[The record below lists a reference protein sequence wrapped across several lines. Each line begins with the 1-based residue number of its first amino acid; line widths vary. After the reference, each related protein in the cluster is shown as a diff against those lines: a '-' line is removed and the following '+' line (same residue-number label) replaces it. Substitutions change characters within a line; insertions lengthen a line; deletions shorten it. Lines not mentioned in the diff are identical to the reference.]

1 MGESS
6 AREEAKLPKPGGKSI
21 STSIADGKEGTG
33 PRHRRER
40 LKSWFR
46 KSFDPASLETPS
58 TSTPHARLPADENEG
73 LASGK
78 KHEASSGS
86 SKAQASHSSTPST
99 EIPFSGTRRDPEAM
113 IPVAELWNHAYEQ
126 IREQEPRLIE
136 KYEAEISFRV
146 STMVGITMAISGLGK
161 VDRRQQME
169 VLVKQKLKEDEDGRW
184 RIPLGDDRIAIRDL
198 AGHVVSIIDW
208 GKQFIGAA
216 LESSPYGSIAWA
228 GVCLLLPVSTFS
240 VEWGVSDL
248 THVEHCPVPL
258 VCDDVISELGFIY
271 VMEDVLGINLITSH

>member
-6 AREEAKLPKPGGKSI
+6 GREEEKLPKPGGKSI
-21 STSIADGKEGTG
+21 STSIAAGKEGTG

-58 TSTPHARLPADENEG
+58 TSTSNARLPANENEV

-86 SKAQASHSSTPST
+86 SKVQASHSSTPCT
-99 EIPFSGTRRDPEAM
+99 EIPFSGTGRDPEAM

-126 IREQEPRLIE
+126 LREKEPRLIE

-146 STMVGITMAISGLGK
+146 STMVVITVAISGLGK

-169 VLVKQKLKEDEDGRW
+169 VLVKHKLKEDEDGRW

-208 GKQFIGAA
+208 GKQFVGAA

-258 VCDDVISELGFIY
+258 VCDDVISALGFIY